1 MTARELGLR
10 NSEIRVRVRDL
21 GQSVRVSELGVGL
34 GL

>member
-1 MTARELGLR
+1 MTARELGFR

-21 GQSVRVSELGVGL
+21 GLSVWVSELGVGL